1 MVRPACF
8 YGFEYTVSNNEFVL
22 PLTKDLLKF
31 HSRWNER
38 SLKPYTD
45 ELFDLWAENGI
56 DGLLDT
62 QLQGPTLT
70 RFGIIP
76 DDRKSADRIIGL
88 LPTYKAIF
96 NRSDVQVYRA
106 DGHIYI
112 DVPWQTDQVYLGD
125 ILIDDEFD
133 RELNMP
139 QAIPVAIGMDI
150 YRQTYFADLS
160 RTPHLLVAGTGR
172 TAFLHGIIISL
183 LLSHA
188 PEEIELYLCGQR
200 RSEFDRYSQIP
211 YCQVSMD
218 PEEELALLEDLN
230 AEVDR
235 RYAAMYDSRCRTI
248 YDFNRRAGLMKHLIV
263 VIEEYANLAAT
274 GKRHAA
280 SLLMRLSEMAAACGI
295 HVITASEKSVY
306 FRPIR
311 DSFPARVCLRTDT
324 VADSY
329 VMIDRKGA
337 EKLGKKGMLY
347 YLDGS
352 SPTPYLLQ
360 SGGITTKEIRTVV
373 SAIMDNFEEPE
384 EKVKG
389 PSLWDKLFSR

>member
-1 MVRPACF
+1 MN
-8 YGFEYTVSNNEFVL
+8 TNDFVL
-22 PLTKDLLKF
+22 PLTKDLLKY
-31 HSRWNER
+31 HTKWNER

-45 ELFDLWAENGI
+45 ELFDLWAENNI

-76 DDRKSADRIIGL
+76 DDRRSADRIIGL

-96 NRSDVQVYRA
+96 NRNDIQVYRA

-125 ILIDDEFD
+125 LLTDSEFD
-133 RELNMP
+133 YAQSVP
-139 QAIPVAIGMDI
+139 QGIPVAVGMDI
-150 YRQTYFADLS
+150 YRQSYFADLS
-160 RTPHLLVAGTGR
+160 RTPHLLVAGAGR

-183 LLSHA
+183 LLSHP

-211 YCQVSMD
+211 YCQISSD
-218 PEEELALLEDLN
+218 PEEELALIEDLN
-230 AEVDR
+230 YEVDR
-235 RYAAMYDSRCRTI
+235 RYAAMYENRCRTI
-248 YDFNRRAGLMKHLIV
+248 YDYNRRVGMMKHLIV
-263 VIEEYANLAAT
+263 IIEEYANLSVL
-274 GKRHAA
+274 GKRQAA
-280 SLLMRLSEMAAACGI
+280 EQLTRLTEMSSACGI
-295 HVITASEKSVY
+295 HVIAASEKSVY
-306 FRPIR
+306 FRPVR

-329 VMIDRKGA
+329 VMIDHKGA

-360 SGGITTKEIRTVV
+360 SGVVTSREIRSVV
-373 SAIMDNFEEPE
+373 SAIMDNFEDPAA
-384 EKVKG
+384 KNPG
-389 PSLWDKLFSR
+389 PSFWDKLFSR

>member
-1 MVRPACF
+1 M
-8 YGFEYTVSNNEFVL
+8 SSNEFVL
-22 PLTKDLLKF
+22 PLTKDLLKY
-31 HSRWNER
+31 HTRWNER

-45 ELFDLWAENGI
+45 ELFDLWAENNV

-76 DDRKSADRIIGL
+76 DDRRSADRIISL

-96 NRSDVQVYRA
+96 NRSDIQVYRA

-125 ILIDDEFD
+125 ILTDSEFGD
-133 RELNMP
+133 IQSIP

-150 YRQTYFADLS
+150 YRQSYYADLS
-160 RTPHLLVAGTGR
+160 RTPHLLVAGAGR

-200 RSEFDRYSQIP
+200 SSEFDRYSPVP
-211 YCQVSMD
+211 YCQVSSD
-218 PEEELALLEDLN
+218 PEEEMELLEDLN

-235 RYAAMYDSRCRTI
+235 RYAALYDSRCRTI
-248 YDFNRRAGLMKHLIV
+248 YDFNRKAGLMKHLIV
-263 VIEEYANLAAT
+263 FIEEYANLNAI
-274 GKRHAA
+274 GKRQAA
-280 SLLMRLSEMAAACGI
+280 NLLTRLAEMSSACGI
-295 HVITASEKSVY
+295 HVIAASEKSVY

-311 DSFPARVCLRTDT
+311 ESFPARVCLRTDT

-329 VMIDRKGA
+329 VMVDRKGA

-352 SPTPYLLQ
+352 SQTPYLLQ
-360 SGGITTKEIRTVV
+360 SGMITTKEIRSVV
-373 SAIMDNFEEPE
+373 TAIMDNFEEPE
-384 EKVKG
+384 EEKG
-389 PSLWDKLFSR
+389 PSIWDKLFSR

>member
-1 MVRPACF
+1 M
-8 YGFEYTVSNNEFVL
+8 NEFVL
-22 PLTKDLLKF
+22 PLTKDLLKY
-31 HSRWNER
+31 HTRWNER

-45 ELFDLWAENGI
+45 ELFDLWAENSV

-76 DDRKSADRIIGL
+76 DDRRSADRIVSL

-106 DGHIYI
+106 DGHVYI

-125 ILIDDEFD
+125 ILTDSEFD
-133 RELNMP
+133 EAQSIP
-139 QAIPVAIGMDI
+139 QSIPVAIGMDI
-150 YRQTYFADLS
+150 YRQSYYADLS
-160 RTPHLLVAGTGR
+160 RTPHLLIAGTGR

-200 RSEFDRYSQIP
+200 RSEFDRYNPIP
-211 YCQVSMD
+211 YCQVSSD
-218 PEEELALLEDLN
+218 PAEEMALLEDLN

-235 RYAAMYDSRCRTI
+235 RYAALYDSRCRTI

-263 VIEEYANLAAT
+263 IIEEYSNLTAIGKRQAANLLT
-274 GKRHAA
+274 
-280 SLLMRLSEMAAACGI
+280 RLAEMSSACGI
-295 HVITASEKSVY
+295 HVIAASEKSVY

-329 VMIDRKGA
+329 VMVDRKGA
-337 EKLGKKGMLY
+337 EKLDKKGMLY

-352 SPTPYLLQ
+352 SQTPYLLQ
-360 SGGITTKEIRTVV
+360 SGMITTREIRSVV
-373 SAIMDNFEEPE
+373 SAVMDNFEEPE
-384 EKVKG
+384 EEKG
-389 PSLWDKLFSR
+389 PTIWDKLFSR

>member
-1 MVRPACF
+1 M
-8 YGFEYTVSNNEFVL
+8 NNKDFVL
-22 PLTKDLLKF
+22 PLTKDLLKY
-31 HSRWNER
+31 HTRWNER

-76 DDRKSADRIIGL
+76 DDRRSADRIIGL

-96 NRSDVQVYRA
+96 NRNDVQVYRA

-125 ILIDDEFD
+125 ILTDGEFD
-133 RELNMP
+133 RELSTP
-139 QAIPVAIGMDI
+139 QGIPIAIGMDI
-150 YRQTYFADLS
+150 YRQSYFEDLS
-160 RTPHLLVAGTGR
+160 QTPHLLVAGLGR

-183 LLSHA
+183 LLSHT

-200 RSEFDRYSQIP
+200 RSEFSRYSEIP
-211 YCQVSMD
+211 YCQISSD
-218 PEEELALLEDLN
+218 PAEELELLEDLQ

-235 RYAAMYDSRCRTI
+235 RYTALFESRCRTI

-263 VIEEYANLAAT
+263 IIEEYSNLAAH
-274 GKRHAA
+274 GKKRTA
-280 SLLMRLSEMAAACGI
+280 SLVTNLAEMSSACGI
-295 HVITASEKSVY
+295 HVIVCSEKSVY
-306 FRPIR
+306 FRDIR
-311 DSFPARVCLRTDT
+311 NSFPSRVCLRTDSI
-324 VADSY
+324 ADSY

-347 YLDGS
+347 YVDGTS
-352 SPTPYLLQ
+352 QPPYLLQ
-360 SGGITTKEIRTVV
+360 SGIVSVKEIRAVV
-373 SAIMDNFEEPE
+373 SAILDNFEDPSTRVKEPT
-384 EKVKG
+384 
-389 PSLWDKLFSR
+389 LWEKLFAR

>member
-1 MVRPACF
+1 M
-8 YGFEYTVSNNEFVL
+8 NNKDFVL
-22 PLTKDLLKF
+22 PLTKDLLKY
-31 HSRWNER
+31 HTRWNER

-76 DDRKSADRIIGL
+76 DDRRSADRIIGL

-96 NRSDVQVYRA
+96 NRNDVQVYRA

-125 ILIDDEFD
+125 ILTDGEFD
-133 RELNMP
+133 RELSTP
-139 QAIPVAIGMDI
+139 QGIPSAIGMDI
-150 YRQTYFADLS
+150 YRQSYFEDLS
-160 RTPHLLVAGTGR
+160 QTPHLLVAGLGR

-183 LLSHA
+183 LLSHT

-200 RSEFDRYSQIP
+200 RSEFSRYSEIP
-211 YCQVSMD
+211 YCQISSD
-218 PEEELALLEDLN
+218 AAEELELLEDLQ

-235 RYAAMYDSRCRTI
+235 RYTALFDSRCRTI

-263 VIEEYANLAAT
+263 IIEEYSNLAAH
-274 GKRHAA
+274 GKKRTA
-280 SLLMRLSEMAAACGI
+280 SLVTNLAEMSSACGI
-295 HVITASEKSVY
+295 HVIVCSEKSVY
-306 FRPIR
+306 FRDIR
-311 DSFPARVCLRTDT
+311 NSFPSRVCLRTDSI
-324 VADSY
+324 ADSY

-347 YLDGS
+347 
-352 SPTPYLLQ
+352 
-360 SGGITTKEIRTVV
+360 
-373 SAIMDNFEEPE
+373 
-384 EKVKG
+384 
-389 PSLWDKLFSR
+389 

>member
-1 MVRPACF
+1 M
-8 YGFEYTVSNNEFVL
+8 NNKDFVL
-22 PLTKDLLKF
+22 PLTKDLLKY
-31 HSRWNER
+31 HTRWNER

-76 DDRKSADRIIGL
+76 DDRRSADRIIGL

-96 NRSDVQVYRA
+96 NRNDVQVYRA

-125 ILIDDEFD
+125 ILTDGEFD
-133 RELNMP
+133 RELSTP
-139 QAIPVAIGMDI
+139 QGIPIAIGMDI
-150 YRQTYFADLS
+150 YRQSYFENLTQ
-160 RTPHLLVAGTGR
+160 TPHLLVAGLGR

-183 LLSHA
+183 LLSHT

-200 RSEFDRYSQIP
+200 RSEFSRYSEIP
-211 YCQVSMD
+211 YCQISSD
-218 PEEELALLEDLN
+218 PAEELELLEDLQ

-235 RYAAMYDSRCRTI
+235 RYTALFESRCRTI

-263 VIEEYANLAAT
+263 IIEEYSNLAAH
-274 GKRHAA
+274 GKKRTA
-280 SLLMRLSEMAAACGI
+280 SLVTNLAEMSSACGI
-295 HVITASEKSVY
+295 HVIVCSEKSVY
-306 FRPIR
+306 FRDIR
-311 DSFPARVCLRTDT
+311 NSFPSRVCLRTDSI
-324 VADSY
+324 ADSY

-347 YLDGS
+347 YVDGTS
-352 SPTPYLLQ
+352 QPPYLLQ
-360 SGGITTKEIRTVV
+360 SGIVSVKEIRAVV
-373 SAIMDNFEEPE
+373 SAILDNFEDPSARVKEPT
-384 EKVKG
+384 
-389 PSLWDKLFSR
+389 LWEKLFAR

>member
-1 MVRPACF
+1 V
-8 YGFEYTVSNNEFVL
+8 NNKDFVL
-22 PLTKDLLKF
+22 PLTKDLLKY
-31 HSRWNER
+31 HTRWNER

-76 DDRKSADRIIGL
+76 DDRRSADRIIGL

-96 NRSDVQVYRA
+96 NRNDVQVYRA

-125 ILIDDEFD
+125 ILTDGEFD
-133 RELNMP
+133 RELSTP
-139 QAIPVAIGMDI
+139 QGIPIAIGMDI
-150 YRQTYFADLS
+150 YRQSYFEDLS
-160 RTPHLLVAGTGR
+160 QTPHLLVAGLGR

-183 LLSHA
+183 LLSHT

-200 RSEFDRYSQIP
+200 RSEFSRYSEIP
-211 YCQVSMD
+211 YCQISSD
-218 PEEELALLEDLN
+218 PAEELELLEDLQ

-235 RYAAMYDSRCRTI
+235 RYTALFESRCRTI

-263 VIEEYANLAAT
+263 IIEEYSNLAAH
-274 GKRHAA
+274 GKKRTA
-280 SLLMRLSEMAAACGI
+280 SLVTNLAEMSSACGI
-295 HVITASEKSVY
+295 HVIVCSEKSVY
-306 FRPIR
+306 FRDIR
-311 DSFPARVCLRTDT
+311 NSFPSRVCLRTDSI
-324 VADSY
+324 ADSY

-347 YLDGS
+347 YVDGTS
-352 SPTPYLLQ
+352 QPPYLLQ
-360 SGGITTKEIRTVV
+360 SGIVSVKEIRAVV
-373 SAIMDNFEEPE
+373 SAILDNFEDPSARVKEPT
-384 EKVKG
+384 
-389 PSLWDKLFSR
+389 LWEKLFAR

>member
-1 MVRPACF
+1 M
-8 YGFEYTVSNNEFVL
+8 SSNEFVL
-22 PLTKDLLKF
+22 PLTKDLLKY
-31 HSRWNER
+31 HTRWNER

-45 ELFDLWAENGI
+45 ELFDLWAENNV

-76 DDRKSADRIIGL
+76 DDRRSADRIISL

-96 NRSDVQVYRA
+96 NRSDIQVYRA

-125 ILIDDEFD
+125 ILTDSEFGD
-133 RELNMP
+133 IQSIP

-150 YRQTYFADLS
+150 YRQSYYADLS
-160 RTPHLLVAGTGR
+160 RTPHLLVAGAGR

-200 RSEFDRYSQIP
+200 RSEFDRYSPVP
-211 YCQVSMD
+211 YCQVSSD
-218 PEEELALLEDLN
+218 PEEEMALLEDLN

-235 RYAAMYDSRCRTI
+235 RYAALYDSRCRTI
-248 YDFNRRAGLMKHLIV
+248 YDFNRKAGLMKHLIV
-263 VIEEYANLAAT
+263 FIEEYANLNAI
-274 GKRHAA
+274 GKRQAA
-280 SLLMRLSEMAAACGI
+280 NLLTRLAEMSSACGI
-295 HVITASEKSVY
+295 HVIAASEKSVY

-311 DSFPARVCLRTDT
+311 ESFPARVCLRTDT

-329 VMIDRKGA
+329 VMVDRKGA

-352 SPTPYLLQ
+352 SQTPYLLQ
-360 SGGITTKEIRTVV
+360 RGMITTKEIRSVV
-373 SAIMDNFEEPE
+373 TAIMDNFEEPE
-384 EKVKG
+384 EEKG
-389 PSLWDKLFSR
+389 PSIWDKLFSR

>member
-1 MVRPACF
+1 M
-8 YGFEYTVSNNEFVL
+8 NNKDFVL
-22 PLTKDLLKF
+22 PLTKDLLKY
-31 HSRWNER
+31 HTRWNER

-76 DDRKSADRIIGL
+76 DDRRSADRIIGL

-96 NRSDVQVYRA
+96 NRNDVQVYRA

-125 ILIDDEFD
+125 ILTDGEFD
-133 RELNMP
+133 RELSTP
-139 QAIPVAIGMDI
+139 QGIPIAIGMDI
-150 YRQTYFADLS
+150 YRQSYFEDLS
-160 RTPHLLVAGTGR
+160 QTPHLLVAGLGR

-183 LLSHA
+183 LLSHT

-200 RSEFDRYSQIP
+200 RSEFSRYSEIP
-211 YCQVSMD
+211 YCQISSD
-218 PEEELALLEDLN
+218 PAEELELLEDLQ

-235 RYAAMYDSRCRTI
+235 RYTALFESRCRTI

-263 VIEEYANLAAT
+263 IIEEYSNLAAH
-274 GKRHAA
+274 GKKRTA
-280 SLLMRLSEMAAACGI
+280 SLVTNLAEMSSACGI
-295 HVITASEKSVY
+295 HVIVCSEKSVY
-306 FRPIR
+306 FRDIR
-311 DSFPARVCLRTDT
+311 NSFPSRVCLRTDSI
-324 VADSY
+324 ADSY

-347 YLDGS
+347 YVDGTS
-352 SPTPYLLQ
+352 QPPYLLK
-360 SGGITTKEIRTVV
+360 SGIVSVKEIRAVV
-373 SAIMDNFEEPE
+373 SAILDNFEDPSARVKEPT
-384 EKVKG
+384 
-389 PSLWDKLFSR
+389 LWEKLFAR

>member
-1 MVRPACF
+1 M
-8 YGFEYTVSNNEFVL
+8 NNKDFVL
-22 PLTKDLLKF
+22 PLTKDLLKY
-31 HSRWNER
+31 HTIWNER

-76 DDRKSADRIIGL
+76 DDRRSADRIIGL

-96 NRSDVQVYRA
+96 NRNDVQVYRA

-125 ILIDDEFD
+125 ILTDGEFD
-133 RELNMP
+133 RELSTP
-139 QAIPVAIGMDI
+139 QGIPIAIGMDI
-150 YRQTYFADLS
+150 YRQSYFEDLS
-160 RTPHLLVAGTGR
+160 QTPHLLVAGLGR

-183 LLSHA
+183 LLSHT

-200 RSEFDRYSQIP
+200 RSEFSRYSEIP
-211 YCQVSMD
+211 YCQISSD
-218 PEEELALLEDLN
+218 PAEELELLEDLQ

-235 RYAAMYDSRCRTI
+235 RYTALFESRCRTI

-263 VIEEYANLAAT
+263 IIEEYSNLAAH
-274 GKRHAA
+274 GKKRTA
-280 SLLMRLSEMAAACGI
+280 SLVTNLAEMSSACGI
-295 HVITASEKSVY
+295 HVIVCSEKSVY
-306 FRPIR
+306 FRDIR
-311 DSFPARVCLRTDT
+311 NSFPSRVCLRTDSI
-324 VADSY
+324 ADSY

-347 YLDGS
+347 YVDGTS
-352 SPTPYLLQ
+352 QPPYLLQ
-360 SGGITTKEIRTVV
+360 SGIVSVKEIRAVV
-373 SAIMDNFEEPE
+373 SAILDNFEDPSARVKEPT
-384 EKVKG
+384 
-389 PSLWDKLFSR
+389 LWEKLFAR

>member
-1 MVRPACF
+1 M
-8 YGFEYTVSNNEFVL
+8 NNKEFVL
-22 PLTKDLLKF
+22 PLTKDLLKY
-31 HSRWNER
+31 HTRWNER

-76 DDRKSADRIIGL
+76 DDRRSADRIIGL

-96 NRSDVQVYRA
+96 NRNDVQVYRA

-125 ILIDDEFD
+125 ILTDGEFD
-133 RELNMP
+133 RELSTP
-139 QAIPVAIGMDI
+139 QGIPIAIGMDI
-150 YRQTYFADLS
+150 YRQSYFEDLS
-160 RTPHLLVAGTGR
+160 QTPHLLVAGLGR

-183 LLSHA
+183 LLSHT

-200 RSEFDRYSQIP
+200 RSEFSRYSEIP
-211 YCQVSMD
+211 YCQISSD
-218 PEEELALLEDLN
+218 PAEELELLEDLQ

-235 RYAAMYDSRCRTI
+235 RYTALFESRCRTI

-263 VIEEYANLAAT
+263 IIEEYSNLSAH
-274 GKRHAA
+274 GKKRAA
-280 SLLMRLSEMAAACGI
+280 SLVTNLAEMSSACGI
-295 HVITASEKSVY
+295 HVIVCSEKSVY
-306 FRPIR
+306 FRDIKN
-311 DSFPARVCLRTDT
+311 SFPSRVCLRTDSI
-324 VADSY
+324 ADSY

-347 YLDGS
+347 YVDGTS
-352 SPTPYLLQ
+352 QPPYLLQ
-360 SGGITTKEIRTVV
+360 SGIVSVKEIRAVV
-373 SAIMDNFEEPE
+373 SAILDNFEDPSARVKEPT
-384 EKVKG
+384 
-389 PSLWDKLFSR
+389 LWEKLFAR

>member
-1 MVRPACF
+1 M
-8 YGFEYTVSNNEFVL
+8 NEFVL
-22 PLTKDLLKF
+22 PLTKDLLKY
-31 HSRWNER
+31 HTRWNER

-45 ELFDLWAENGI
+45 ELFDLWAENSV

-76 DDRKSADRIIGL
+76 DDRRSADRIVSL

-106 DGHIYI
+106 DGHVYI

-125 ILIDDEFD
+125 ILTDSEFD
-133 RELNMP
+133 EAQSIP
-139 QAIPVAIGMDI
+139 QSIPVAIGMDI
-150 YRQTYFADLS
+150 YRQSYYADLS
-160 RTPHLLVAGTGR
+160 RTPHLLIAGTGR

-200 RSEFDRYSQIP
+200 RSEFDRYNPIP
-211 YCQVSMD
+211 YCQVSSD
-218 PEEELALLEDLN
+218 PAEEMALLEDLN

-235 RYAAMYDSRCRTI
+235 RYAALYDSRCRTI

-263 VIEEYANLAAT
+263 IIEEYSNLTAIDKRQAANLLT
-274 GKRHAA
+274 
-280 SLLMRLSEMAAACGI
+280 RLAEMSSACGI
-295 HVITASEKSVY
+295 HVIAASEKSVY

-329 VMIDRKGA
+329 VMVDRKGA

-352 SPTPYLLQ
+352 SQTPYLLQ
-360 SGGITTKEIRTVV
+360 SGMITTREIRSVV
-373 SAIMDNFEEPE
+373 SAVMDNFEEPE
-384 EKVKG
+384 EEKG
-389 PSLWDKLFSR
+389 PTIWDKLFSR

>member
-1 MVRPACF
+1 M
-8 YGFEYTVSNNEFVL
+8 SNNEFVL
-22 PLTKDLLKF
+22 PLTKDLLKY
-31 HSRWNER
+31 HTKWNER

-45 ELFDLWAENGI
+45 ELFDLWAENSI

-76 DDRKSADRIIGL
+76 DDRRSEERIIGL

-96 NRSDVQVYRA
+96 NRNDIQVYRA
-106 DGHIYI
+106 DGHHIYI

-125 ILIDDEFD
+125 ILMDSEFK
-133 RELNMP
+133 EIQSMP
-139 QAIPVAIGMDI
+139 QGIPVAIGMDI
-150 YRQTYFADLS
+150 YRQSYFADLS
-160 RTPHLLVAGTGR
+160 RTPHLLVAGSGR

-200 RSEFDRYSQIP
+200 RSEFERYSTIP
-211 YCQVSMD
+211 YCQVSND
-218 PEEELALLEDLN
+218 PTEELDLLEDLN

-235 RYAAMYDSRCRTI
+235 RYAALYDSRCRTI
-248 YDFNRRAGLMKHLIV
+248 YDFNRRAGQMKHLV
-263 VIEEYANLAAT
+263 VIIEEYANLPAI
-274 GKRHAA
+274 GKRKAA
-280 SLLMRLSEMAAACGI
+280 ALLTRLAEMSSACGI
-295 HVITASEKSVY
+295 HVIAASEKSVY
-306 FRPIR
+306 FRPVR
-311 DSFPARVCLRTDT
+311 ESYPARVCLRTDT

-329 VMIDRKGA
+329 AMVDRKGA

-352 SPTPYLLQ
+352 SQTPYLLQ
-360 SGGITTKEIRTVV
+360 SGGISTKEIRAVV
-373 SAIMDNFEEPE
+373 SAIMDNFEDPV
-384 EKVKG
+384 EKDKG
-389 PSLWDKLFSR
+389 PTLWDKLFSR

>member
-1 MVRPACF
+1 M
-8 YGFEYTVSNNEFVL
+8 NNKDFVL
-22 PLTKDLLKF
+22 PLTKDLLKY
-31 HSRWNER
+31 HTRWNER

-76 DDRKSADRIIGL
+76 DDRRSADRIIGL

-96 NRSDVQVYRA
+96 NRNDVQVYRA

-125 ILIDDEFD
+125 ILTDGEFD
-133 RELNMP
+133 RELSTP
-139 QAIPVAIGMDI
+139 QGIPIAIGMDI
-150 YRQTYFADLS
+150 YRQSYFEDLS
-160 RTPHLLVAGTGR
+160 QTPHLLVAGLGR

-183 LLSHA
+183 LLSHT

-200 RSEFDRYSQIP
+200 RSEFSRYSEIP
-211 YCQVSMD
+211 YCQISSD
-218 PEEELALLEDLN
+218 PAEELELLEDLQ

-235 RYAAMYDSRCRTI
+235 RYTALFESRCRTI

-263 VIEEYANLAAT
+263 IIEEYSNLAAH
-274 GKRHAA
+274 GKKRTA
-280 SLLMRLSEMAAACGI
+280 SLVTNLAEMSSACGI
-295 HVITASEKSVY
+295 HVIVCSEKSVY
-306 FRPIR
+306 FRDIKN
-311 DSFPARVCLRTDT
+311 SFPSRVCLRTDS

-347 YLDGS
+347 YVDGTS
-352 SPTPYLLQ
+352 QPPYLLQ
-360 SGGITTKEIRTVV
+360 SGIVSVKEIRAVV
-373 SAIMDNFEEPE
+373 SAILDNFEDPSARVKEPT
-384 EKVKG
+384 
-389 PSLWDKLFSR
+389 LWEKLFAR

>member
-1 MVRPACF
+1 M
-8 YGFEYTVSNNEFVL
+8 NNKDFVL
-22 PLTKDLLKF
+22 PLTKDLLKY
-31 HSRWNER
+31 HTRWNER

-76 DDRKSADRIIGL
+76 DDRRSADRIIGL

-96 NRSDVQVYRA
+96 NRNDVQVYRA

-125 ILIDDEFD
+125 ILTDGEFD
-133 RELNMP
+133 RELSTP
-139 QAIPVAIGMDI
+139 QGIPIAIGMDI
-150 YRQTYFADLS
+150 YRQSYFEDLS
-160 RTPHLLVAGTGR
+160 QTPHLLVAGLGR

-183 LLSHA
+183 LLSHT

-200 RSEFDRYSQIP
+200 RSEFSRYSEIP
-211 YCQVSMD
+211 YCQISSD
-218 PEEELALLEDLN
+218 PAEELELLEDLQ

-235 RYAAMYDSRCRTI
+235 RYTALFESRCRTI

-263 VIEEYANLAAT
+263 IIEEYSNLAAH
-274 GKRHAA
+274 GKKRTA
-280 SLLMRLSEMAAACGI
+280 SLVTNLAEMSSACGI
-295 HVITASEKSVY
+295 HVIVCSEKSVY
-306 FRPIR
+306 FRDIR
-311 DSFPARVCLRTDT
+311 NSFPSRVCLRTDSI
-324 VADSY
+324 ADAY

-347 YLDGS
+347 YVDGTS
-352 SPTPYLLQ
+352 QPPYLLQ
-360 SGGITTKEIRTVV
+360 SGIVSVKEIRAVV
-373 SAIMDNFEEPE
+373 SAILDNFEDPSARVKEPTLGE
-384 EKVKG
+384 
-389 PSLWDKLFSR
+389 KLFAR

>member
-1 MVRPACF
+1 MN
-8 YGFEYTVSNNEFVL
+8 NNEFVL
-22 PLTKDLLKF
+22 PLTKDLLKY
-31 HSRWNER
+31 HTRWNER

-76 DDRKSADRIIGL
+76 DDRRSADRIIGL

-96 NRSDVQVYRA
+96 NRSDIQVYRA

-125 ILIDDEFD
+125 LLTDSEFD
-133 RELNMP
+133 YAQSVP
-139 QAIPVAIGMDI
+139 QGIPVAIGMDI
-150 YRQTYFADLS
+150 YRQSYFADLS
-160 RTPHLLVAGTGR
+160 QTPHLLVAGLGR
-172 TAFLHGIIISL
+172 TAFLHGVIISL
-183 LLSHA
+183 LLSHT

-200 RSEFDRYSQIP
+200 RSEFDRYSSIP
-211 YCQVSMD
+211 YCQISSD

-248 YDFNRRAGLMKHLIV
+248 YDYNRRAGLMKHLIV
-263 VIEEYANLAAT
+263 IIEEYANLNAI

-280 SLLMRLSEMAAACGI
+280 TLLTRLSEMASACGI
-295 HVITASEKSVY
+295 HVIAASEKSVY

-311 DSFPARVCLRTDT
+311 DSFPSRICLRTDA

-360 SGGITTKEIRTVV
+360 SGGITTKEIRAVV
-373 SAIMDNFEEPE
+373 TAIMDNFEDPD
-384 EKVKG
+384 EKDKG
-389 PSLWDKLFSR
+389 PSLWEKLFSR

>member
-1 MVRPACF
+1 M
-8 YGFEYTVSNNEFVL
+8 NNKDFVL
-22 PLTKDLLKF
+22 PLTKDLLKYNT
-31 HSRWNER
+31 RWNER

-76 DDRKSADRIIGL
+76 DDRRSADRIIGL

-96 NRSDVQVYRA
+96 NRNDVQVYRA

-125 ILIDDEFD
+125 ILTDGEFD
-133 RELNMP
+133 RELSTP
-139 QAIPVAIGMDI
+139 QGIPIAIGMDI
-150 YRQTYFADLS
+150 YRQSYFEDLS
-160 RTPHLLVAGTGR
+160 QTPHLLVAGLGR

-183 LLSHA
+183 LLSHT

-200 RSEFDRYSQIP
+200 RSEFSRYSEIP
-211 YCQVSMD
+211 YCQISSD
-218 PEEELALLEDLN
+218 PAEELELLEDLQ

-235 RYAAMYDSRCRTI
+235 RYTALFESRCRTI

-263 VIEEYANLAAT
+263 IIEEYSNLAAH
-274 GKRHAA
+274 GKKRTA
-280 SLLMRLSEMAAACGI
+280 SLVTNLAEMSSACGI
-295 HVITASEKSVY
+295 HVIVCSEKSVY
-306 FRPIR
+306 FRDIR
-311 DSFPARVCLRTDT
+311 NSFPSRVCLRTDSI
-324 VADSY
+324 ADSY

-347 YLDGS
+347 YVDGTS
-352 SPTPYLLQ
+352 QPPYLLQ
-360 SGGITTKEIRTVV
+360 SGIVSVKEIRAVV
-373 SAIMDNFEEPE
+373 SAILDNFEDPSARVKEPT
-384 EKVKG
+384 
-389 PSLWDKLFSR
+389 LWEKLFAR

>member
-1 MVRPACF
+1 M
-8 YGFEYTVSNNEFVL
+8 NNKDFVL
-22 PLTKDLLKF
+22 PLTKDLLKY
-31 HSRWNER
+31 HTRWNER

-76 DDRKSADRIIGL
+76 DDRRSADRIIGL

-96 NRSDVQVYRA
+96 NRNDVQVYRA

-125 ILIDDEFD
+125 ILTDGEFD
-133 RELNMP
+133 RELSTP
-139 QAIPVAIGMDI
+139 QGIPIAIGMDI
-150 YRQTYFADLS
+150 YRQSYFEDLS
-160 RTPHLLVAGTGR
+160 QTPHLLVAGLGR

-183 LLSHA
+183 LLSHT

-200 RSEFDRYSQIP
+200 RSEFSRYSEIP
-211 YCQVSMD
+211 YCQISSD
-218 PEEELALLEDLN
+218 PAEELELLEDLQ

-235 RYAAMYDSRCRTI
+235 RYTALFESRCLSI

-263 VIEEYANLAAT
+263 IIEEYSNLAAH
-274 GKRHAA
+274 GKKRTA
-280 SLLMRLSEMAAACGI
+280 SLVTNLAEMSSACGI
-295 HVITASEKSVY
+295 HVIVCSEKSVY
-306 FRPIR
+306 FRDIWN
-311 DSFPARVCLRTDT
+311 SFPSRVCLRTDSI
-324 VADSY
+324 ADSY

-347 YLDGS
+347 YVDGTS
-352 SPTPYLLQ
+352 QPPYLLQ
-360 SGGITTKEIRTVV
+360 SGIVSVKEIRAVV
-373 SAIMDNFEEPE
+373 SAILDNFEDPSARVKEPT
-384 EKVKG
+384 
-389 PSLWDKLFSR
+389 LWEKLFAR

>member
-1 MVRPACF
+1 M
-8 YGFEYTVSNNEFVL
+8 NNKDFVL
-22 PLTKDLLKF
+22 PLTKDLLKY
-31 HSRWNER
+31 HTRWNER

-76 DDRKSADRIIGL
+76 DDRRSADRIIGL

-96 NRSDVQVYRA
+96 NRNDVQVYRA

-125 ILIDDEFD
+125 ILTDGEFD
-133 RELNMP
+133 RELSTP
-139 QAIPVAIGMDI
+139 QGIPIAIGMDI
-150 YRQTYFADLS
+150 YKQSYFEDLS
-160 RTPHLLVAGTGR
+160 QTPHLLVAGLGR

-183 LLSHA
+183 LLSHT

-200 RSEFDRYSQIP
+200 RSEFSRYSEIP
-211 YCQVSMD
+211 YCQISSD
-218 PEEELALLEDLN
+218 PAEELELLEDLQ

-235 RYAAMYDSRCRTI
+235 RYTALFESRCRTI

-263 VIEEYANLAAT
+263 IIEEYSNLAAH
-274 GKRHAA
+274 GKKRTA
-280 SLLMRLSEMAAACGI
+280 SLVTNLAEMSSACGI
-295 HVITASEKSVY
+295 HVIVCSEKSVY
-306 FRPIR
+306 FRDIKN
-311 DSFPARVCLRTDT
+311 SFPSRVCLRTDSI
-324 VADSY
+324 ADSY

-347 YLDGS
+347 YVDGTS
-352 SPTPYLLQ
+352 QPPYLLQ
-360 SGGITTKEIRTVV
+360 SGIVSVKEIRAVV
-373 SAIMDNFEEPE
+373 SAILDNFEDPSARVKEPT
-384 EKVKG
+384 
-389 PSLWDKLFSR
+389 LWEKLFAR

>member
-1 MVRPACF
+1 M
-8 YGFEYTVSNNEFVL
+8 NNKDFVL
-22 PLTKDLLKF
+22 PLTKDLLKY
-31 HSRWNER
+31 HTRWNER

-76 DDRKSADRIIGL
+76 DDRRSADRIIGL

-96 NRSDVQVYRA
+96 NRNDVQVYRA

-125 ILIDDEFD
+125 ILTDGEFD
-133 RELNMP
+133 RELSTP
-139 QAIPVAIGMDI
+139 QGIPIAIGMDI
-150 YRQTYFADLS
+150 YRQSYFEDLS
-160 RTPHLLVAGTGR
+160 QTPHLLVAGLGR

-183 LLSHA
+183 LLSHT

-200 RSEFDRYSQIP
+200 RSEFSRYSEIP
-211 YCQVSMD
+211 YCQISSD
-218 PEEELALLEDLN
+218 SAEELELLEDLQ

-235 RYAAMYDSRCRTI
+235 RYTALFESRCRTI

-263 VIEEYANLAAT
+263 IIEEYSNLAAH
-274 GKRHAA
+274 GKKRTA
-280 SLLMRLSEMAAACGI
+280 SLVTNLAEMSSACGI
-295 HVITASEKSVY
+295 HVIVCSEKSVY
-306 FRPIR
+306 FRDIR
-311 DSFPARVCLRTDT
+311 NSFPSRVCLRTDSI
-324 VADSY
+324 ADSY

-347 YLDGS
+347 YVDGTS
-352 SPTPYLLQ
+352 QPPYLLQ
-360 SGGITTKEIRTVV
+360 SGIVSVKEIRAVV
-373 SAIMDNFEEPE
+373 SAILDNFEDPSARVKEPT
-384 EKVKG
+384 
-389 PSLWDKLFSR
+389 LWEKLFAR

>member
-1 MVRPACF
+1 M
-8 YGFEYTVSNNEFVL
+8 NNKDFVL
-22 PLTKDLLKF
+22 PLTKDLLKY
-31 HSRWNER
+31 HTRWNEC

-76 DDRKSADRIIGL
+76 DDRRSADRIIGL

-96 NRSDVQVYRA
+96 NRNDVQVYRA

-125 ILIDDEFD
+125 ILTDGEFD
-133 RELNMP
+133 RELSTP
-139 QAIPVAIGMDI
+139 QGIPIAIGMDI
-150 YRQTYFADLS
+150 YRQSYFEDLS
-160 RTPHLLVAGTGR
+160 QTPHLLVAGLGR

-183 LLSHA
+183 LLSHT

-200 RSEFDRYSQIP
+200 RSEFSRYSEIP
-211 YCQVSMD
+211 YCQISSD
-218 PEEELALLEDLN
+218 PAEELELLEDLQ

-235 RYAAMYDSRCRTI
+235 RYTALFESRCRTI

-263 VIEEYANLAAT
+263 IIEEYSNLAAH
-274 GKRHAA
+274 GKKRTA
-280 SLLMRLSEMAAACGI
+280 SLVTNLAEMSSACGI
-295 HVITASEKSVY
+295 HVIVCSEKSVY
-306 FRPIR
+306 FRDIR
-311 DSFPARVCLRTDT
+311 NSFPSRVCLRTDSI
-324 VADSY
+324 ADSY

-347 YLDGS
+347 YVDGTS
-352 SPTPYLLQ
+352 QPPYLLQ
-360 SGGITTKEIRTVV
+360 SGIVSVKEIRAVV
-373 SAIMDNFEEPE
+373 SAILDNFEDPSARVKEPT
-384 EKVKG
+384 
-389 PSLWDKLFSR
+389 LWEKLFAR

>member
-1 MVRPACF
+1 M
-8 YGFEYTVSNNEFVL
+8 NNKDFVL
-22 PLTKDLLKF
+22 PLTKDLLKY
-31 HSRWNER
+31 HTRWNER

-76 DDRKSADRIIGL
+76 DDRRSADRIIGL

-96 NRSDVQVYRA
+96 NRNDVQVYRA

-125 ILIDDEFD
+125 ILTDGEFD
-133 RELNMP
+133 RELSTP
-139 QAIPVAIGMDI
+139 QGIPIAIGMDI
-150 YRQTYFADLS
+150 YRQSYFEDLS
-160 RTPHLLVAGTGR
+160 QTPHLLVAGLGR

-183 LLSHA
+183 LLSHT

-200 RSEFDRYSQIP
+200 RSEFSRYSEIP
-211 YCQVSMD
+211 YCQISSD
-218 PEEELALLEDLN
+218 PAEELELLEDLQ

-235 RYAAMYDSRCRTI
+235 RYTALFESRCRTI

-263 VIEEYANLAAT
+263 IIEEYSNLAAH
-274 GKRHAA
+274 GKKRTA
-280 SLLMRLSEMAAACGI
+280 SLVTNLAEMSSACGI
-295 HVITASEKSVY
+295 HVIVCSEKSVY
-306 FRPIR
+306 FRDIR
-311 DSFPARVCLRTDT
+311 NSFPSRVCLRTDSI
-324 VADSY
+324 ADSY

-337 EKLGKKGMLY
+337 EKLRKKGMLY
-347 YLDGS
+347 YVDGTS
-352 SPTPYLLQ
+352 QPPYLLQ
-360 SGGITTKEIRTVV
+360 SGIVSVKEIRAVV
-373 SAIMDNFEEPE
+373 SAILDNFEDPSARVKEPT
-384 EKVKG
+384 
-389 PSLWDKLFSR
+389 LWEKLFAR

>member
-1 MVRPACF
+1 M
-8 YGFEYTVSNNEFVL
+8 NNKDFVL
-22 PLTKDLLKF
+22 PLTKDLLKY
-31 HSRWNER
+31 HTRWNER

-76 DDRKSADRIIGL
+76 DDRRSADRIIGL

-96 NRSDVQVYRA
+96 NRNDVQVYRA

-125 ILIDDEFD
+125 ILTDGEFD
-133 RELNMP
+133 RELSTP
-139 QAIPVAIGMDI
+139 QGIPIAIGMDI
-150 YRQTYFADLS
+150 YRQSYFEDLS
-160 RTPHLLVAGTGR
+160 QTPHLLVAGLGR

-183 LLSHA
+183 LLSHT

-200 RSEFDRYSQIP
+200 RSEFSRYSEIP
-211 YCQVSMD
+211 YCQISSD
-218 PEEELALLEDLN
+218 PAEELELLEDLQ

-235 RYAAMYDSRCRTI
+235 RYTALFESRCRTI

-263 VIEEYANLAAT
+263 IIEEYSNLAAH
-274 GKRHAA
+274 GKKRTA
-280 SLLMRLSEMAAACGI
+280 SLVTNLAEMSSACGI
-295 HVITASEKSVY
+295 HVIVCSEKSVY
-306 FRPIR
+306 FRDIR
-311 DSFPARVCLRTDT
+311 NSFPSRVCLRTDSI
-324 VADSY
+324 ADSY

-347 YLDGS
+347 YVDGTS
-352 SPTPYLLQ
+352 QPPYLLQ
-360 SGGITTKEIRTVV
+360 SGIVSVKEIRAVV
-373 SAIMDNFEEPE
+373 SAILDNFEDPSARVKEPT
-384 EKVKG
+384 
-389 PSLWDKLFSR
+389 LWEKLFAR

>member
-1 MVRPACF
+1 MKDK
-8 YGFEYTVSNNEFVL
+8 VSIDEFVL
-22 PLTKDLLKF
+22 PLTKDLLKY
-31 HSRWNER
+31 HTRWNER

-45 ELFDLWAENGI
+45 ELFDLWAENGV

-70 RFGIIP
+70 RVGIVP
-76 DDRKSADRIIGL
+76 DDRRSADRIISL

-96 NRSDVQVYRA
+96 NRGDVQVYRA

-125 ILIDDEFD
+125 ILTDSEFED
-133 RELNMP
+133 AQSFP
-139 QAIPVAIGMDI
+139 HAIPVAIGMDI
-150 YRQTYFADLS
+150 YRQSYFADLS
-160 RTPHLLVAGTGR
+160 RTPHLLVAGAGR
-172 TAFLHGIIISL
+172 TAFLHAIIISL
-183 LLSHA
+183 LLSHI
-188 PEEIELYLCGQR
+188 PEEIEIYLCGQR
-200 RSEFDRYSQIP
+200 RSEFDRYAPIP
-211 YCQVSMD
+211 YCQISSD
-218 PEEELALLEDLN
+218 PAEEMALLEDLN

-235 RYAAMYDSRCRTI
+235 RYAALYESRCRSI
-248 YDFNRRAGLMKHLIV
+248 YDYNRKAGMMKHLIV
-263 VIEEYANLAAT
+263 IIEEFANLNAI

-280 SLLMRLSEMAAACGI
+280 NLLIRLSEMASSCGI
-295 HVITASEKSVY
+295 HVIAASEKSVY

-329 VMIDRKGA
+329 VMVDRKGA

-352 SPTPYLLQ
+352 SQTPFLLQ
-360 SGGITTKEIRTVV
+360 SGSVTTKEIKAVV
-373 SAIMDNFEEPE
+373 AAIMDNFEEVE
-384 EKVKG
+384 EKG
-389 PSLWDKLFSR
+389 PTFWDKLFSR

>member
-1 MVRPACF
+1 M
-8 YGFEYTVSNNEFVL
+8 NNKDFVL
-22 PLTKDLLKF
+22 PLTKDLLKY
-31 HSRWNER
+31 HTRWNER

-76 DDRKSADRIIGL
+76 DDRRSADRIIGL
-88 LPTYKAIF
+88 LPTYKAIV
-96 NRSDVQVYRA
+96 NRNDVQVYRA

-125 ILIDDEFD
+125 ILTDGEFD
-133 RELNMP
+133 RELSTP
-139 QAIPVAIGMDI
+139 QGIPIAIGMDI
-150 YRQTYFADLS
+150 YRQSYFEDLS
-160 RTPHLLVAGTGR
+160 QTPHLLVAGLGR

-183 LLSHA
+183 LLSHT

-200 RSEFDRYSQIP
+200 RSEFSRYSEIP
-211 YCQVSMD
+211 YCQISSD
-218 PEEELALLEDLN
+218 PAEELELLEDLQ

-235 RYAAMYDSRCRTI
+235 RYTALFESRCRTI

-263 VIEEYANLAAT
+263 IIEEYSNLAAH
-274 GKRHAA
+274 GKKRTA
-280 SLLMRLSEMAAACGI
+280 SLITNLAEMSSACGI
-295 HVITASEKSVY
+295 HVIVCSEKSVY
-306 FRPIR
+306 FRDIR
-311 DSFPARVCLRTDT
+311 NSFPSRVCLRTDSI
-324 VADSY
+324 ADSY

-347 YLDGS
+347 YVDGTS
-352 SPTPYLLQ
+352 QPPYLLQ
-360 SGGITTKEIRTVV
+360 SGIVSVKEIRAVV
-373 SAIMDNFEEPE
+373 SAILDNFEDPSARVKEPT
-384 EKVKG
+384 
-389 PSLWDKLFSR
+389 LWEKLFAR

>member
-1 MVRPACF
+1 V
-8 YGFEYTVSNNEFVL
+8 NNKDFVL
-22 PLTKDLLKF
+22 PLTKDLLKY
-31 HSRWNER
+31 HTRWNER

-76 DDRKSADRIIGL
+76 DDRRSADRIIGL

-96 NRSDVQVYRA
+96 NRNDVQVYRA

-125 ILIDDEFD
+125 ILTDGEFD
-133 RELNMP
+133 RELSTP
-139 QAIPVAIGMDI
+139 QGIPIAIGMDI
-150 YRQTYFADLS
+150 YRQSYFEDLS
-160 RTPHLLVAGTGR
+160 QTPHLLVAGLGR

-183 LLSHA
+183 LLSHT

-200 RSEFDRYSQIP
+200 RSEFSRYSEIP
-211 YCQVSMD
+211 YCQISSD
-218 PEEELALLEDLN
+218 PAEELELLEDLQ

-235 RYAAMYDSRCRTI
+235 RYTALFESRCRTI
-248 YDFNRRAGLMKHLIV
+248 YDFNRRVGLMKHLIV
-263 VIEEYANLAAT
+263 IIEEYSNLAAH
-274 GKRHAA
+274 GKKRTA
-280 SLLMRLSEMAAACGI
+280 SLVTNLAEMSSACGI
-295 HVITASEKSVY
+295 HVIVCSEKSVY
-306 FRPIR
+306 FRDIR
-311 DSFPARVCLRTDT
+311 NSFPSRVCLRTDSI
-324 VADSY
+324 ADSY

-347 YLDGS
+347 YVDGTS
-352 SPTPYLLQ
+352 QPPYLLQ
-360 SGGITTKEIRTVV
+360 SGIVSVKEIRAVV
-373 SAIMDNFEEPE
+373 SAILDNFEDPSARVKEPT
-384 EKVKG
+384 
-389 PSLWDKLFSR
+389 LWEKLFAR

>member
-1 MVRPACF
+1 MKNK
-8 YGFEYTVSNNEFVL
+8 GFVL
-22 PLTKDLLKF
+22 PLTKDLLK
-31 HSRWNER
+31 HHTKWNER

-76 DDRKSADRIIGL
+76 DDRRSADRVIGL

-96 NRSDVQVYRA
+96 NRNDVQVYRA

-125 ILIDDEFD
+125 ILTDGEFD
-133 RELNMP
+133 RELSTP
-139 QAIPVAIGMDI
+139 QGIPIAIGMDI
-150 YRQTYFADLS
+150 YRQSYFEDLS
-160 RTPHLLVAGTGR
+160 QTPHLLVAGLGR

-183 LLSHA
+183 LLSHT

-200 RSEFDRYSQIP
+200 RSEFSRYSEIP
-211 YCQVSMD
+211 YCQISSD
-218 PEEELALLEDLN
+218 PAEELELLEDLQ

-235 RYAAMYDSRCRTI
+235 RYTALFESRCRTI

-263 VIEEYANLAAT
+263 IIEEYSNLAAH
-274 GKRHAA
+274 GKKRTA
-280 SLLMRLSEMAAACGI
+280 SLVTSLAEMSSACGI
-295 HVITASEKSVY
+295 HVIVCSEKSVY
-306 FRPIR
+306 FRDIR
-311 DSFPARVCLRTDT
+311 NSFPSRVCLRTDSI
-324 VADSY
+324 ADSY

-347 YLDGS
+347 YVDGTS
-352 SPTPYLLQ
+352 QPPYLLQ
-360 SGGITTKEIRTVV
+360 SGIVSVKEIRAVV
-373 SAIMDNFEEPE
+373 SAILDNFEDPSARVKEPT
-384 EKVKG
+384 
-389 PSLWDKLFSR
+389 LWEKLFAR

>member
-1 MVRPACF
+1 M
-8 YGFEYTVSNNEFVL
+8 NNKDFVL
-22 PLTKDLLKF
+22 PLTKDLLKY
-31 HSRWNER
+31 HTRWNER

-76 DDRKSADRIIGL
+76 DDRRSADRIIGL

-96 NRSDVQVYRA
+96 NRNDVQVYRA

-125 ILIDDEFD
+125 ILTDGEFD
-133 RELNMP
+133 RELSTP
-139 QAIPVAIGMDI
+139 QGIPIAIGMDI
-150 YRQTYFADLS
+150 YRQSYFEDLS
-160 RTPHLLVAGTGR
+160 QTPHLLVAGLGR

-183 LLSHA
+183 LLSHT

-200 RSEFDRYSQIP
+200 RSEFSRYSEIP
-211 YCQVSMD
+211 YCQISSD
-218 PEEELALLEDLN
+218 PAEELELLEDLQ

-235 RYAAMYDSRCRTI
+235 RYTALFESRCRTI
-248 YDFNRRAGLMKHLIV
+248 YDFNRPAGLMKHLIV
-263 VIEEYANLAAT
+263 IIEEYSNLAAH
-274 GKRHAA
+274 GKKRTA
-280 SLLMRLSEMAAACGI
+280 SLVTNLAEMSSACGI
-295 HVITASEKSVY
+295 HVIVCSEKSVY
-306 FRPIR
+306 FRDIR
-311 DSFPARVCLRTDT
+311 NSFPSRVCLRTDSI
-324 VADSY
+324 ADSY

-347 YLDGS
+347 YVDGTS
-352 SPTPYLLQ
+352 QPPYLLQ
-360 SGGITTKEIRTVV
+360 SGIVSVKEIRAVV
-373 SAIMDNFEEPE
+373 SAILDNFEDPSARVKEPT
-384 EKVKG
+384 
-389 PSLWDKLFSR
+389 LWEKLFAR

>member
-1 MVRPACF
+1 M
-8 YGFEYTVSNNEFVL
+8 NNKDFVL
-22 PLTKDLLKF
+22 PLTKDLLKY
-31 HSRWNER
+31 HTRWNER

-76 DDRKSADRIIGL
+76 DDRRSADRIIGL

-96 NRSDVQVYRA
+96 NRNDVQVYRA

-125 ILIDDEFD
+125 ILTDGEFD
-133 RELNMP
+133 RELSTP
-139 QAIPVAIGMDI
+139 QGIPIAIGMDI
-150 YRQTYFADLS
+150 YRQSYFEDLS
-160 RTPHLLVAGTGR
+160 QTPHLLVAGLGR

-183 LLSHA
+183 LLSHT

-200 RSEFDRYSQIP
+200 RSEFSRYSEIP
-211 YCQVSMD
+211 YCQISSD
-218 PEEELALLEDLN
+218 PAEELELLEDLQ

-235 RYAAMYDSRCRTI
+235 RYTALFESRCRTI
-248 YDFNRRAGLMKHLIV
+248 YDFNRRAGLMKRLIV
-263 VIEEYANLAAT
+263 IIEEYSNLAAH
-274 GKRHAA
+274 GKKRTA
-280 SLLMRLSEMAAACGI
+280 SLVTNLAEMSSACGI
-295 HVITASEKSVY
+295 HVIVCSEKSVY
-306 FRPIR
+306 FRDIR
-311 DSFPARVCLRTDT
+311 NSFPSRVCLRTDSI
-324 VADSY
+324 ADSY

-347 YLDGS
+347 YVDGTS
-352 SPTPYLLQ
+352 QPPYLLQ
-360 SGGITTKEIRTVV
+360 SGIVSVKEIRAVV
-373 SAIMDNFEEPE
+373 SAILDNFEAPSARVKEPT
-384 EKVKG
+384 
-389 PSLWDKLFSR
+389 LWEKLFAR